1 MCGRYTLTASP
12 QVVQATFNLAET
24 PDLSPRYN
32 VAPTQMVPI
41 ITGEARDKL
50 TWVKWGLVPPWSKDE
65 SGASK
70 LINAR
75 GETVDEKPSF
85 RSAFKKRRCLIPAD
99 GFYEWRKEGDK
110 KKPQFIYLGD
120 EKDRQLFAFAGLW
133 ETWHS
138 PTDET
143 VYTCTIITGEPNDL
157 VKPMHHRMA
166 VILPPEDYSNWLD
179 EDTPAHILKSMITTP
194 YPPETM
200 HTYEVSTLVNNAR
213 VDEPGLL
220 EPNTPPQQTL
230 LM

>member
-12 QVVQATFNLAET
+12 QVVQAAFHLAET

-32 VAPTQMVPI
+32 IAPTQLVPI
-41 ITGEARDKL
+41 ITGEARDTL
-50 TWVKWGLVPPWSKDE
+50 TWVKWGLIPPWSKDA
-65 SGASK
+65 SGASQ

-75 GETVDEKPSF
+75 AETVEEKPSF

-110 KKPQFIYLGD
+110 KKPQYIFLG
-120 EKDRQLFAFAGLW
+120 ENDREVFAFAGLW
-133 ETWHS
+133 ETWSS
-138 PTDET
+138 PTNET
-143 VYTCTIITGEPNDL
+143 VYTCTIITGEPNEL
-157 VKPMHHRMA
+157 VKTMHHRMA
-166 VILPPEDYSNWLD
+166 VILPPDAYSDWLD
-179 EDTPAHILKSMITTP
+179 EDTPLPILKNLLTP

-213 VDEPGLL
+213 VDQPDLL
-220 EPNTPPQQTL
+220 EPNTPPQQSL